1 MEIKVEI
8 PLGTKAVRKIVKVDR
23 DAFDKE
29 LHAFIDTLENR
40 EILDQDLYKK
50 LLEYGIN
57 KVEFDQMIEK
67 IKVFASYDDVNT
79 DIGFPYEQWIGRL
92 LEKYE

>member
-1 MEIKVEI
+1 MANIQTVPGKFKEEAKQENHEII
-8 PLGTKAVRKIVKVDR
+8 
-23 DAFDKE
+23 
-29 LHAFIDTLENR
+29 
-40 EILDQDLYKK
+40 DQDLYKK

-57 KVEFDQMIEK
+57 KTQFDEMIEK
-67 IKVFASYDDVNT
+67 VKVYASYDDNNA